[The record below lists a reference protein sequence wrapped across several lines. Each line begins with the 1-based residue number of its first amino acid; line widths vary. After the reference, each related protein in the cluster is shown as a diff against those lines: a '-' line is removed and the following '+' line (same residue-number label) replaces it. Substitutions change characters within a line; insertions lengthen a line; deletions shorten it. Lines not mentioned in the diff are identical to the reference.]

1 MVKKFINTLKINH
14 LEDFQKVYID
24 LKKYYQKFNHIQV
37 IERKQPERSF
47 IGLRMDGE
55 PVVSYSLRSPDLVKR
70 LLPFITSAKAE
81 LTSQTTVQE
90 MVESTPQTYYS
101 HDFTTLVDQI
111 IERKNDLAGLVELIE
126 SLEDLK
132 DWK

>member
-1 MVKKFINTLKINH
+1 ML
-14 LEDFQKVYID
+14 
-24 LKKYYQKFNHIQV
+24 
-37 IERKQPERSF
+37 
-47 IGLRMDGE
+47 
-55 PVVSYSLRSPDLVKR
+55 SYSLRSPDLVKR

-81 LTSQTTVQE
+81 ITSQTTVQE

-126 SLEDLK
+126 SLEYLK
-132 DWK
+132 DWN

>member
-1 MVKKFINTLKINH
+1 MVKKFTNTKKINH
-14 LEDFQKVYID
+14 LEDFEAVHID
-24 LKKYYQKFNHIQV
+24 LKMFYQKFDHIQI
-37 IERKQPERSF
+37 IERRQPERSF

-55 PVVSYSLRSPDLVKR
+55 PVLSYSLRSPDLVKR

-81 LTSQTTVQE
+81 ATSQTTIQE
-90 MVESTPQTYYS
+90 VVESIPQTYYS

-132 DWK
+132 DWN

>member
-1 MVKKFINTLKINH
+1 MVKKFTNTLKINH
-14 LEDFQKVYID
+14 LEDFKKVHLD
-24 LKKYYQKFNHIQV
+24 LKEFHQKFNHIQL
-37 IERKQPERSF
+37 IERRQPERSF

-55 PVVSYSLRSPDLVKR
+55 PVLAYSLRSPELAKR
-70 LLPFITSAKAE
+70 LMPFITPAKAE
-81 LTSQTTVQE
+81 TTSQTTVQE

-111 IERKNDLAGLVELIE
+111 IERKNDLIGLVELIE

-132 DWK
+132 DWN

>member
-14 LEDFQKVYID
+14 LEDFKKVHLD
-24 LKKYYQKFNHIQV
+24 LKEFHQKFNHIQL
-37 IERKQPERSF
+37 IERRQPERSF

-55 PVVSYSLRSPDLVKR
+55 PVLSYSLRSPDLVKR

-81 LTSQTTVQE
+81 STSQTTVQE

-132 DWK
+132 DWN

>member
-1 MVKKFINTLKINH
+1 MF
-14 LEDFQKVYID
+14 
-24 LKKYYQKFNHIQV
+24 YQKFNHIQI
-37 IERKQPERSF
+37 IERRQPERSF

-55 PVVSYSLRSPDLVKR
+55 PVISYSLRSSDLVQR
-70 LLPFITSAKAE
+70 ILPFIKHAKAE
-81 LTSQTTVQE
+81 ATSQTTIQE
-90 MVESTPQTYYS
+90 MVESIPQTYYS

-132 DWK
+132 DWN